1 MELELVIPL
10 RSCLPTIEGS
20 EPEVPIKEKSPS
32 YNSFAIRNRRLTNP
46 RWTGKA
52 TGSMSHTPDLRSTGS
67 PGKIHNG
74 VNQARLSMLPDLSV
88 DWECPIGR
96 DINARPK
103 RCSNHRYEMKCDKS
117 ILGLQA
123 DARAPLL
130 LSDLKNCHSI
140 PFDMGHEN
148 EIRLVPLP
156 AAIAV
161 VEKRRCSRN
170 VLARI
175 ALIPLSIFADIDLS
189 FSSTKSRSSDPEWI
203 LLRRI
208 ASVLQRPKTYL
219 YWRFKRFDVIDV
231 VVWRPTASDPAPDL
245 TAGFSLLL

>member
-1 MELELVIPL
+1 MKKESPSNGAL
-10 RSCLPTIEGS
+10 RSKGHMDKKWVQLCL
-20 EPEVPIKEKSPS
+20 PS

-130 LSDLKNCHSI
+130 LS
-140 PFDMGHEN
+140 
-148 EIRLVPLP
+148 
-156 AAIAV
+156 
-161 VEKRRCSRN
+161 
-170 VLARI
+170 
-175 ALIPLSIFADIDLS
+175 
-189 FSSTKSRSSDPEWI
+189 
-203 LLRRI
+203 
-208 ASVLQRPKTYL
+208 
-219 YWRFKRFDVIDV
+219 
-231 VVWRPTASDPAPDL
+231 
-245 TAGFSLLL
+245 